1 MTPQGNGERHGSD
14 HTAATQATSPCAQC
28 PTSGAGVSGDMPPPA
43 GHPLPPGCDECGYVR
58 TLLAELEARL
68 RRELDGQRATERA
81 LSRSRDALQAFMDA
95 ITESALLLDA
105 DGTVRAVNRTVCQR
119 LGRAPG
125 DLVGSSAYDSLP
137 PEVAAE
143 RRGHVADVVA
153 GGVPVH
159 FIDRRL
165 GRQIE
170 NTLYPVFGT
179 DGRVAQLAIIGTDIT
194 ERLVL
199 QQTAE
204 ESRRRLQTL
213 IGNLPGIAYRC
224 RNDRAWTMEFLSD
237 GCEELTGYSA
247 AALIDNR
254 LRSYAE
260 LIHPDDRERVW
271 RTVQAGVAGR
281 RRFVMD
287 YRIRTAGGGER
298 WVHESGLPLFAADGQ
313 VAALEGFI
321 SDVTDQRLAE
331 FKLQDAL
338 QTQERLNRELE
349 DSRRELAELAIRD
362 PLTRLYNRRF
372 MEEALARELVRA
384 ERDADSLA
392 VAMLDLDHFKAYN
405 DDFGHAAGDAVLRAF
420 AQAMHGFRQGSD
432 VACRFGGEE
441 FVLILP
447 GLDREGAFIR
457 LDAFRRAVTALAVQH
472 DGRELPRLRVS
483 IGVAFFPAH
492 GHRVDDLLKQADQA
506 MYRAKQTGR
515 DRVVLA
521 E

>member
-1 MTPQGNGERHGSD
+1 MTAQGMGDRHDSD
-14 HTAATQATSPCAQC
+14 DTAAKHVAVSCARCPSPGAAMSADLPSPALPATCADCEQVH
-28 PTSGAGVSGDMPPPA
+28 A
-43 GHPLPPGCDECGYVR
+43 
-58 TLLAELEARL
+58 LLATLEARL
-68 RRELDGQRATERA
+68 QHELDGQHRVERE
-81 LSRSRDALQAFMDA
+81 LIRSRDALQAFMDA

-119 LGRAPG
+119 LGRAPAELIG
-125 DLVGSSAYDSLP
+125 ASAYDSLP
-137 PEVAAE
+137 PDVAAQH
-143 RRGHVADVVA
+143 RGHIVDVVA
-153 GGVPVH
+153 GGLPVH

-170 NTLYPVFGT
+170 NTIYPVFGA
-179 DGRVAQLAIIGTDIT
+179 DGAVAQLAIIGIDIT
-194 ERLVL
+194 ERVVL
-199 QQTAE
+199 QQAVE
-204 ESRRRLQTL
+204 DARRRLQTL
-213 IGNLPGIAYRC
+213 IGNLPGMAYRC
-224 RNDRAWTMEFLSD
+224 RNDRDWTMEFISD

-247 AALIDNR
+247 AALVDNR

-260 LIHPDDRERVW
+260 LIHPEDRERVW
-271 RTVQAGVAGR
+271 QAVQDGVTGR
-281 RRFVMD
+281 RRFSMD
-287 YRIRTAGGGER
+287 YRIRTADGRER
-298 WVHESGLPLFAADGQ
+298 WVHESGLPLIDAEGR
-313 VAALEGFI
+313 VEALEGFI
-321 SDVTDQRLAE
+321 SDVTEQRLTE
-331 FKLQDAL
+331 RHLQESL
-338 QTQERLNRELE
+338 QVQERLNRALE

-384 ERDADSLA
+384 ERETDSLA

-405 DDFGHAAGDAVLRAF
+405 DDYGHAAGDAVLRAF

-447 GLDREGAFIR
+447 GLDRDGAFAR
-457 LDAFRRAVTALAVQH
+457 LDAFRRAVTGLVVRH
-472 DGRELPRLRVS
+472 EGRELPRLRVS
-483 IGVAFFPAH
+483 IGVSFYPEH
-492 GHRVDDLLKQADQA
+492 GRQVDALLDRADQA

>member
-1 MTPQGNGERHGSD
+1 MTPQGTGNRPDSD
-14 HTAATQATSPCAQC
+14 DATSTQSTAPCARCQA
-28 PTSGAGVSGDMPPPA
+28 PGAGMNADTPPP
-43 GHPLPPGCDECGYVR
+43 GPPLPPGCDECAYVR
-58 TLLAELEARL
+58 TLLADLETRL

-125 DLVGSSAYDSLP
+125 DLVGSSAYDSVP
-137 PEVAAE
+137 PDVAAQ
-143 RRGHVADVVA
+143 RRGHIADVVA
-153 GGVPVH
+153 GGLPVH

-170 NTLYPVFGT
+170 NTIYPVFGA
-179 DGRVAQLAIIGTDIT
+179 DGAVAQLAIIGIDIT
-194 ERLVL
+194 ERVVL
-199 QQTAE
+199 QQAVE
-204 ESRRRLQTL
+204 DARRRLQTL

-224 RNDRAWTMEFLSD
+224 RNDRDWTMEFLSD

-247 AALIDNR
+247 AALVGNQ

-260 LIHPDDRERVW
+260 LIHPEDRERVW
-271 RTVQAGVAGR
+271 QTVQDGVAGR
-281 RRFVMD
+281 RRFSMD
-287 YRIRTAGGGER
+287 YRIRTADGGER
-298 WVHESGLPLFAADGQ
+298 WVHENGLPLFDAEGR
-313 VAALEGFI
+313 VEALEGFI
-321 SDVTDQRLAE
+321 SDVTEQRLAE
-331 FKLQDAL
+331 RHLQESL
-338 QTQERLNRELE
+338 QAQERLNRALE
-349 DSRRELAELAIRD
+349 DSRHELAELAIRD

-384 ERDADSLA
+384 ERETDSLA

-405 DDFGHAAGDAVLRAF
+405 DDYGHAAGDAVLRAF

-447 GLDREGAFIR
+447 GLDRDGAFAR
-457 LDAFRRAVTALAVQH
+457 LDAFRREVSGLVVRH
-472 DGRELPRLRVS
+472 EGRELPRLRVS
-483 IGVAFFPAH
+483 IGVAFYPEH
-492 GHRVDDLLKQADQA
+492 GRQVDALLDRADQA